1 VTTTPYRTSETHW
14 LSQLY
19 FKVVLYLN
27 YTFSK
32 SIPIYS
38 FSLVFFSLS
47 LFPSSTYHPTIR
59 SVAKRKK
66 RKRKEERERERERET
81 VVESLSLKKHDLRLM
96 YYVLR
101 KISGY
106 LKKDHFEF
114 RTFRKINE
122 KLNWNTHD
130 KGNI

>member
-38 FSLVFFSLS
+38 FSLVFFLS
-47 LFPSSTYHPTIR
+47 FPLSFFNLPPNNQVSG
-59 SVAKRKK
+59 KK
-66 RKRKEERERERERET
+66 KEKEKKGRERERERERNC
-81 VVESLSLKKHDLRLM
+81 
-96 YYVLR
+96 
-101 KISGY
+101 G
-106 LKKDHFEF
+106 
-114 RTFRKINE
+114 
-122 KLNWNTHD
+122 
-130 KGNI
+130 